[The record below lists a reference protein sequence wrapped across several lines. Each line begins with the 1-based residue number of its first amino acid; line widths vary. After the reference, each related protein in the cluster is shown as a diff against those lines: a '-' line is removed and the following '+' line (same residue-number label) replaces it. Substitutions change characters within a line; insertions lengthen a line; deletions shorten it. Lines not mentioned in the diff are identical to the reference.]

1 MIDRDLFRALPAALL
16 LPFAV
21 HAQHPDTVRT
31 LELRPFDVLSV
42 HRTGIRPA
50 DDTLGALILAARRT
64 EIIAPAAL
72 DADLALNH
80 GRQVF
85 AKVPGITVWENDGS
99 GIQLGI
105 AARGLS
111 PNRSW
116 EFNLRQDGHDISADP
131 FGYPEAYYT
140 PPMEALERIEVV
152 RGAASLAFGPQF
164 GGLVNFVLKRGAP
177 DRPLAG
183 ELRQT
188 VGSFGLTDTYAALGG
203 TKGRVEHYTFV
214 HHRQAEGWRANSRYR
229 TTTAHTGLRYA
240 VTRNLR
246 IGLSYTRS
254 DVVQQQPGGLT
265 DAQLKVDPR
274 ASDRA
279 RNWMLLPWNVAALT
293 AEWRPDDRTVMDV
306 KVFGTLAERNS
317 VGFMRAVNIPDTV
330 DRATGT
336 YAPRQVDRDR
346 YANAGVEARI
356 RRGLPFLRRQ
366 AHVAA
371 GLRYFQAVA
380 HRQQLGTGTT
390 GSDADVDIVGD
401 FGRDLD
407 LGTRNAAAHVEVM
420 LPFTDRIAV
429 VPGVRVEHI
438 ASRVDGRISATGLVD
453 SGERAR
459 QVALLGLGVQVRAT
473 ATMQGY
479 ANVSQGYRP
488 VLYGDLTPSATT
500 DLIDPDLR
508 DTRGYN
514 VDAGFRGSLGSSV
527 SFDIG
532 GFLLHIHD
540 RVGTVVRDGVN
551 VRTNLGASRSQGVE
565 AYAEVDVLGLCRGTN
580 GHGRSSLAIALA
592 YGFVDARYVRWD
604 DPAMDSDAAFDV
616 RGNQVEY
623 APRHLFRPGITFRH
637 RRFSLAAKG
646 SVIDAVYTNATNT
659 EAPSANATA
668 GRIPGYSVV
677 DASATWTFDAH
688 MTLSAGVNN
697 LLDAVYATRR
707 AGGYPGP
714 GLMPGMGR
722 SFYLT
727 LAARM

>member
-1 MIDRDLFRALPAALL
+1 MPLAVALMPVVSPA
-16 LPFAV
+16 
-21 HAQHPDTVRT
+21 QGPDTMRT
-31 LELRPFDVLSV
+31 LELRPLDVISL
-42 HRTGIRPA
+42 HRTGMRPA
-50 DDTLGALILAARRT
+50 GDTLGALILAGKRT
-64 EIIAPAAL
+64 EIIAPGAL

-105 AARGLS
+105 ATRGLS

-116 EFNLRQDGHDISADP
+116 EFNLRQDGADISADP

-140 PPMEALERIEVV
+140 PPMEAVERIEVV

-177 DRPLAG
+177 DRPLAA

-188 VGSFGLTDTYAALGG
+188 LGSFGLIDTYAALGG

-229 TTTAHTGLRYA
+229 TTTAHTSFRVA
-240 VTRNLR
+240 VTRHLR

-254 DVVQQQPGGLT
+254 DVLQQLPGGLT
-265 DAQLKVDPR
+265 DERMNGDPR

-279 RNWMLLPWNVAALT
+279 RNWMLLPWNVAQFN
-293 AEWRPDDRTVMDV
+293 AEWRPDDRTVV
-306 KVFGTLAERNS
+306 ELKAFGTLAERSS
-317 VGFMRAVNIPDTV
+317 VGFIRAINIPDTV

-336 YAPRQVDRDR
+336 HAPRQVDRDH

-356 RRGLPFLRRQ
+356 RWGFPFRGRQ
-366 AHVAA
+366 AQVAA
-371 GLRYFQAVA
+371 GLRYFHATD
-380 HRQQLGTGTT
+380 RRRQLGTGTT
-390 GSDADVDIVGD
+390 GSDAEFSITGG
-401 FGRDLD
+401 FGRELD
-407 LGTRNAAAHVEVM
+407 LATRNAAAHAEVL
-420 LPFTDRIAV
+420 LPVSGRITV

-438 ASRVDGRISATGLVD
+438 ASRVDGRISAAGAVD

-459 QVALLGLGVQVRAT
+459 QVALFGMGVQVRAT
-473 ATMQGY
+473 ATTQGY

-500 DLIDPDLR
+500 DIIDPDLR

-514 VDAGFRGSLGSSV
+514 ADAGFRGSLGPCV
-527 SFDIG
+527 NFDIG
-532 GFLLHIHD
+532 GFLLHIND

-551 VRTNLGASRSQGVE
+551 VRTNLGASRSQGLE
-565 AYAEVDVLGLCRGTN
+565 AYAEVDVLGLCRGAD
-580 GHGRSSLAIALA
+580 GEGRSSLAIALA
-592 YGFVDARYVRWD
+592 YGYVDARYVRWD
-604 DPAMDSDAAFDV
+604 DPAMEVDASLDV
-616 RGNQVEY
+616 RGNRVEY
-623 APRHLFRPGITFRH
+623 APRHLIRPGITFRH
-637 RRFSLAAKG
+637 SRFSLAAKG
-646 SVIDAVYTNATNT
+646 SLIGMVYTNATNT
-659 EAPSANATA
+659 QAPNANATA
-668 GRIPGYSVV
+668 GRIPGYTVV
-677 DASATWTFDAH
+677 DASATWTFSAH

-722 SFYLT
+722 SFFLT
-727 LAARM
+727 LAARL